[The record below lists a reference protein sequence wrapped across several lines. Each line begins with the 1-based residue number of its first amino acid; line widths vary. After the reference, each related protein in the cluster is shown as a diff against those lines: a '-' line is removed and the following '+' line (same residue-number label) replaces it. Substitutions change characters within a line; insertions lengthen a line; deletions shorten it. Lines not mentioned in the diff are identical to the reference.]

1 MNDFSEG
8 FLTKVKFTK
17 LIEETV
23 IINRVSYIDA
33 ILIVCEK
40 NDLEV
45 EDVKKYISSVIKD
58 KLEVEAMDLNYMPK
72 SNTLPFD

>member
-23 IINRVSYIDA
+23 ITNRVSYIDA

>member
-23 IINRVSYIDA
+23 ITNRVSYIDA
-33 ILIVCEK
+33 ILIICEK